1 MCARDASPDGSSPSR
16 RRLVAVFGSQK
27 TSPRHSRGRPADDT
41 RGGVALS
48 SQVLLL
54 WGYGVGDQRYSSA
67 IPEAPA
73 RVGPDLLGGR
83 QAGRHCRPH
92 MCMAACRLARKLLNA
107 VLLSPRKSG
116 PYRPCQTCASYREI
130 AIFAFPE
137 TAPQVQQSNSR
148 TASRCY
154 WWQCTHHRREH
165 ARINKGACR
174 IVASPKNGL
183 GHRGGQLRTDP
194 THAPYSVSGA
204 AM

>member
-16 RRLVAVFGSQK
+16 RRPPTSSSSPCLAAKKHLRGILGAVQR
-27 TSPRHSRGRPADDT
+27 TT
-41 RGGVALS
+41 RYGVAFS

-54 WGYGVGDQRYSSA
+54 WGYGVGDQRCSSA

-73 RVGPDLLGGR
+73 RVAVPR
-83 QAGRHCRPH
+83 TSWAGARRPALIVAP
-92 MCMAACRLARKLLNA
+92 MCIAAMPI
-107 VLLSPRKSG
+107 S
-116 PYRPCQTCASYREI
+116 SYR
-130 AIFAFPE
+130 ATLYFSSVSFSNLRVLSGDSHLRFGRNGS
-137 TAPQVQQSNSR
+137 QVQQSNSR

-154 WWQCTHHRREH
+154 WWQCTHHRKER

-194 THAPYSVSGA
+194 THTPYSVSGA
-204 AM
+204 AT